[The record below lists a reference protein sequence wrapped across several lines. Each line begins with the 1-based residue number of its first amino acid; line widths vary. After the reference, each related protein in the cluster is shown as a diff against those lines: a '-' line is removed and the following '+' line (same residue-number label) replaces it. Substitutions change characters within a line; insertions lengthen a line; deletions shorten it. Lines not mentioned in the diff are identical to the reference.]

1 MPYMN
6 SRTLFLILVFLTI
19 GAFAA
24 LNWSAFIAP
33 TTLTLGFAEVQAPL
47 GLVMMAV
54 VVLLTGIFLLYLVYL
69 QTTVLL
75 EARRS
80 AKDVRNHREL
90 ADKAEASRFTE
101 LRSFLDSEMKR
112 QTEINA
118 QAHAAVMAKF
128 EQLDQDIRQAVE
140 QAGNSLSASIGELDD
155 RIERGGPD
163 HAPRL
168 QD

>member
-6 SRTLFLILVFLTI
+6 SRTLFLILVLLTI

-24 LNWSAFIAP
+24 LNWGAFTAP
-33 TTLTLGFAEVQAPL
+33 TTLTLGFADVQAPL

-54 VVLLTGIFLLYLVYL
+54 IVLLTAIFLLYLVYI
-69 QTTVLL
+69 QTAVLL
-75 EARRS
+75 DARHS

-140 QAGNSLSASIGELDD
+140 QSGNSLSASIGELDD

-168 QD
+168 PD

>member
-1 MPYMN
+1 
-6 SRTLFLILVFLTI
+6 
-19 GAFAA
+19 
-24 LNWSAFIAP
+24 
-33 TTLTLGFAEVQAPL
+33 
-47 GLVMMAV
+47 MMAV
-54 VVLLTGIFLLYLVYL
+54 VVLLTAIFLLYILYI

-75 EARRS
+75 DARRS
-80 AKDVRNHREL
+80 AKEVRTHREL

-128 EQLDQDIRQAVE
+128 EQLDHDLRQAVE
-140 QAGNSLSASIGELDD
+140 QSGNSLSACIGELDD

-168 QD
+168 PG

>member
-1 MPYMN
+1 MN
-6 SRTLFLILVFLTI
+6 SRTLFLILVLLAI
-19 GAFAA
+19 GAFAV
-24 LNWSAFIAP
+24 LNWAAFTAP
-33 TTLTLGFAEVQAPL
+33 TTLALGFADVQAPL

-54 VVLLTGIFLLYLVYL
+54 VVLLTAIFLLYILYI

-75 EARRS
+75 DARRS
-80 AKDVRNHREL
+80 AKEVRAHREL

-128 EQLDQDIRQAVE
+128 EQLDHDIRQAVE
-140 QAGNSLSASIGELDD
+140 QSGNSLSACIGELDD

-163 HAPRL
+163 HTPRL
-168 QD
+168 PG